1 MGRKLFVCW
10 KLPIA
15 ICLCFDHLENC
26 IWSFRK
32 TLTMRSG
39 WKKRSQLKVWL
50 NNFFFFVKKMF
61 SIKMCDL
68 LSFVF
73 EIIKTKQ
80 HRCSSDKNWW
90 EVHITFNYNGAVLYW
105 TKLLFGMSAS
115 LPPLSFLG
123 KTLLL
128 LCQPLCFSDRL
139 SERQLAGQ
147 RWRMKW
153 IIYLSICAHV
163 PHSSHPIYSAPC
175 TQTPVKVTFLWRIIN
190 NFLNPC
196 IAKFEQFGC

>member
-1 MGRKLFVCW
+1 MRGSYYIQLQWHSLLLNKTFV
-10 KLPIA
+10 
-15 ICLCFDHLENC
+15 
-26 IWSFRK
+26 
-32 TLTMRSG
+32 
-39 WKKRSQLKVWL
+39 
-50 NNFFFFVKKMF
+50 
-61 SIKMCDL
+61 
-68 LSFVF
+68 
-73 EIIKTKQ
+73 
-80 HRCSSDKNWW
+80 
-90 EVHITFNYNGAVLYW
+90 
-105 TKLLFGMSAS
+105 FGMSAS

-128 LCQPLCFSDRL
+128 LCQPLWFSDRL

-153 IIYLSICAHV
+153 IIYLSICADV

-196 IAKFEQFGC
+196 ITKVEQFDCWGFMLYLFIVKQYTVFLFKLFSAVSELLFPQPSALTH